1 MSRVWQFLELQ
12 LFGITGLELPNWNP
26 NMSKTS
32 IKKFS
37 YVGGEKK
44 KQGRE
49 EFTTPYEM
57 MLKTTIRTSKSEELR
72 AKDFHGLN
80 LK

>member
-1 MSRVWQFLELQ
+1 
-12 LFGITGLELPNWNP
+12 
-26 NMSKTS
+26 MSKTS